1 MASNGND
8 IGDIIHVTIKTLDLE
23 ATEKFYTE
31 VLQMKI
37 GPRPDLGVPGLW
49 LDFKGTQVHILA
61 GEAALD
67 GDGEFTP
74 GSGAFDHVALSASN
88 YDKMKKSVADFGC
101 EYRENNIQGFD
112 LWQLFVKDPSDVMY
126 ELNFT
131 VSEEPEGSAGPD
143 PANQY
148 IPGKF

>member
-1 MASNGND
+1 MD
-8 IGDIIHVTIKTLDLE
+8 TIGDIIHVTIKTLDLQ

-49 LDFKGTQVHILA
+49 LDFNGTQVHILA
-61 GEAALD
+61 GDAALD
-67 GDGEFTP
+67 GEGKFTP

-88 YDKMKKSVADFGC
+88 YDAIKKTVQDFGC
-101 EYRENNIQGFD
+101 DYRENNIADFD

-126 ELNFT
+126 ELNFI
-131 VSEEPEGSAGPD
+131 VSEEPDGAVGPD
-143 PANQY
+143 LANQY

>member
-1 MASNGND
+1 MDN

-23 ATEKFYTE
+23 ATEKSYTE

-49 LDFKGTQVHILA
+49 LDFKGTEVHILA

-67 GDGEFTP
+67 GEGKFNA
-74 GSGAFDHVALSASN
+74 GSGAFDHVALSATD
-88 YDKMKKSVADFGC
+88 YDATKNTVQEFGC
-101 EYRENNIQGFD
+101 EYRENNIPDFN
-112 LWQLFVKDPSDVMY
+112 LWQLFVKDPSGVMF
-126 ELNFT
+126 ELNFNI
-131 VSEEPEGSAGPD
+131 SEEPDGAAGPD
-143 PANQY
+143 PANQF